1 MSSSDDKLPT
11 STLARS
17 FSAQLNDIFLLDDVL
32 LTKEKE
38 VDQKK
43 LELTQQ
49 SAELDALEARL
60 KAAEALL
67 AKQNKRMSLISSD
80 SAPTPANTEVGNPL
94 SPSSSTRR
102 RNPIPLFQDPSADTE
117 ARADGGQDIADGSA
131 PEPPKKDNPVALQA
145 PRALPALSQEIEA
158 REEEEERKS
167 RGEEEWR
174 GGWREG
180 GGNEGR
186 LAEPGGRFDRDDIGA
201 ASNTSLFTSTFAN
214 PDVPKKDK
222 IQFTSFR
229 EKDLPKLSEGQGKF
243 YAQADAAQQH
253 QQQYQPTLPTASQDK
268 RDAHGNRTFEPEST
282 ETSKPEEL
290 RSSGA
295 PSAASAAS
303 INGQNLPI
311 TVKPDED
318 GDEVATGDLI
328 DQYGYDS
335 EPEPEEEPGLQTT
348 SINIGNTHA
357 TQPIVP
363 TPHVSNATVSV
374 SRPNRSDSLASPV
387 RYSSTVGSATGTAGQ
402 TPNTQESINT
412 KYIVDDG
419 FFTRP
424 RRAPT
429 VTESEL
435 PPLPGQTPDI
445 PKRKPVRGSE
455 DNSRPQISLL
465 TTDRP
470 PTPPSKASRSIANS
484 TPYNYNTSHL
494 SVATNYTDNRTIPSM
509 SSTDLG
515 HGEKPLPP
523 TSAPEANL
531 DVPVRE
537 SVTERGFGG
546 LLKMK
551 KSLQGLRKKAQA
563 ASSPISPTGDQRSF
577 STGALGHYPS
587 SDPRPKDE
595 PPLPPIPPEKLNASS
610 PVPTIPVQYRAS
622 PPPQMQTPQTP
633 QTPQSSS
640 QYMSQPAPQ
649 TDLFDRIQASLPN
662 QQQEEPSP
670 RRFEGKHKKAVEA
683 IAKFSGKMSALR
695 ALRKKEAKEELPSQ
709 APQASQEPP
718 LAAWEI
724 EQRASSKP
732 NPQPISPPQTASLN
746 AAPQSTYPVAAQT
759 WKSQSSGYSING
771 YVNGQTPISPPQ
783 EPLSDDAL
791 PAAPAKLTEE
801 APPPTP
807 AKYELPLPKRIE
819 SLSMDPPSTPEK
831 PDPTSSF
838 ERSSPERPR
847 TSSSRGLSIFPSS
860 STTKPS
866 VSIEMAPPAPPKEAD
881 LPPPPPQKLQPL
893 ASFKPLT
900 LEFSTSS
907 SLAVEKPQPS
917 PGLAPPASPGFAP
930 GRGGRTETYSFL
942 GDYYFGDNQDGDE
955 QSAELAN
962 NTASQQS
969 QPAPPGTDAVKGLP
983 DIKRDGPNNKSNY
996 RIQSFAPFTLG
1007 DFSSGDFS
1015 ASFSFDN
1022 VQPNSINTQ
1031 QKPSS
1036 TLDSNPLSNPIA
1048 ARTPVPPPTSA
1059 PPSTALPEIPVVP
1072 AKAERKS
1079 PAIPESIPEGP
1090 QSPAPLSEAPKTV
1103 QRVPSKP
1110 ELRDKHPAPLQTV
1123 AHRSILSS
1131 SISTGRES
1139 SGSPQLPMKDIP
1151 EEGPYPS
1158 ARSPSST
1165 MSGPGSAPT
1174 STAPPPVN
1182 KTGYASGVSS
1192 VRSSSG
1198 YTEPPS
1204 ATSSRTSLSSGTNG
1218 PANGVATPTPRIPS
1232 GEQGPYPIRNS
1243 SSQGHPQRPPSQET
1257 VVERRI
1263 QSGAPNMPPSARPP
1277 NNLHPSGPPHG
1288 MPPQGMPPRGR
1299 MPGPPPPGATPEL
1312 RGRPGFRPPPGG
1324 PMGPGYPPRSASPAF
1339 SERSM
1344 RPPRIP
1350 PSHRSA
1356 SPAFS
1361 ERRGPPPPRSSS
1373 PAFSMRGDPRM
1384 RPGPP
1389 PHHGRKR
1396 SNSMEILDFAVDFE
1410 LPSSA
1415 LRFEAKESD
1424 SNRRAKSE
1432 RGPPPGSFRGRAE
1445 SPGPREGFRSGSR
1458 AGSRGPPGMPP
1469 HMNGPGSRPAS
1480 RTQSPFKHPP
1490 VSHNFNGGM
1499 PPRGPPGS
1507 RRNSG
1512 GSNAGGHRRPSISEA
1527 DLDIALSVGQIP
1539 GQERKYR
1546 PPPQMRGGRPP
1557 PGPMPPHIPQSG
1569 GRGLKGL
1576 ASNGSGITYPG
1587 LDDGFG
1593 MMDGGG
1599 RMPTPSMPRR
1609 EEMA

>member
-17 FSAQLNDIFLLDDVL
+17 FSAQLNDIFLLDEVL

-43 LELTQQ
+43 LQLTQQ
-49 SAELDALEARL
+49 NAELDALEARL

-67 AKQNKRMSLISSD
+67 AKQNKRMSLISD

-94 SPSSSTRR
+94 SPGSSTRR

-117 ARADGGQDIADGSA
+117 AGVDRAQDIADGST
-131 PEPPKKDNPVALQA
+131 PEPPKKDDPVALQA
-145 PRALPALSQEIEA
+145 PRALPVLSREIEA

-167 RGEEEWR
+167 NQEERWG
-174 GGWREG
+174 GGWG
-180 GGNEGR
+180 GGGGR
-186 LAEPGGRFDRDDIGA
+186 LEGPGSYDGGNDRDDIGA
-201 ASNTSLFTSTFAN
+201 PSNTSLFTSTFAN

-222 IQFTSFR
+222 IQFTSLL
-229 EKDLPKLSEGQGKF
+229 EKGLPKLSEGQGQF
-243 YAQADAAQQH
+243 FAQADAAQH
-253 QQQYQPTLPTASQDK
+253 QQQYQTTLPTASQDEYMY
-268 RDAHGNRTFEPEST
+268 GNRTFEPENA
-282 ETSKPEEL
+282 ETLASEEP
-290 RSSGA
+290 RNSGA
-295 PSAASAAS
+295 PSATSAS

-328 DQYGYDS
+328 DQYGYYDS
-335 EPEPEEEPGLQTT
+335 EPEPEEEELGLQN
-348 SINIGNTHA
+348 SSASIGNTHA

-363 TPHVSNATVSV
+363 TPHVSQTAVSV
-374 SRPNRSDSLASPV
+374 TRPNRSDSLASPV
-387 RYSSTVGSATGTAGQ
+387 RYSSTVGSAVGSVGQ
-402 TPNTQESINT
+402 TPNTQESTST

-455 DNSRPQISLL
+455 DSSRPEISLL

-470 PTPPSKASRSIANS
+470 PTPPSKAPRSIVNPI
-484 TPYNYNTSHL
+484 PYDYNTSHL
-494 SVATNYTDNRTIPSM
+494 SVATNYTDSRTIPSM
-509 SSTDLG
+509 SSTDST

-523 TSAPEANL
+523 TSPSEPTL
-531 DVPVRE
+531 DVPARE

-595 PPLPPIPPEKLNASS
+595 PPLPPIPPEKLNAAT
-610 PVPTIPVQYRAS
+610 PVPAIPVQYRAS
-622 PPPQMQTPQTP
+622 PPPQTPQTP
-633 QTPQSSS
+633 S
-640 QYMSQPAPQ
+640 QYMPPPAPQ
-649 TDLFDRIQASLPN
+649 SDLFDRIQASLPN
-662 QQQEEPSP
+662 QQQEESSP
-670 RRFEGKHKKAVEA
+670 RRFEAKHKKAVEA

-695 ALRKKEAKEELPSQ
+695 ALRKKEAKEDSPPPPPPLQS
-709 APQASQEPP
+709 SQEPP
-718 LAAWEI
+718 LADWEI
-724 EQRASSKP
+724 EQRTNAKQ
-732 NPQPISPPQTASLN
+732 NPYGHPISPPQTASLN
-746 AAPQSTYPVAAQT
+746 AAPQNTYPIAAQT
-759 WKSQSSGYSING
+759 WKSQSSMYSING

-783 EPLSDDAL
+783 EPLSDDAF
-791 PAAPAKLTEE
+791 PVAPAKLTEE

-807 AKYELPLPKRIE
+807 AKYELPLPRRLE
-819 SLSMDPPSTPEK
+819 SISMDPPGTPEK
-831 PDPTSSF
+831 PDPTFSV
-838 ERSSPERPR
+838 EKSSPERPK

-866 VSIEMAPPAPPKEAD
+866 VSIEMAPPAPPKELE
-881 LPPPPPQKLQPL
+881 LPPPPPQKSQTFVPTP
-893 ASFKPLT
+893 FKPLA
-900 LEFSTSS
+900 LELSASS
-907 SLAVEKPQPS
+907 SLSVEKPQPS

-942 GDYYFGDNQDGDE
+942 GDYYFGDNQDGDD
-955 QSAELAN
+955 QAGQLAN
-962 NTASQQS
+962 SSSLQQH
-969 QPAPPGTDAVKGLP
+969 QQAPPERDAVKGP
-983 DIKRDGPNNKSNY
+983 PNIKRNESGDKLNF
-996 RIQSFAPFTLG
+996 RIQSFTPFTLG
-1007 DFSSGDFS
+1007 DDFSSG
-1015 ASFSFDN
+1015 FSFDDTRPTPPMADPKSA
-1022 VQPNSINTQ
+1022 PNQI
-1031 QKPSS
+1031 S
-1036 TLDSNPLSNPIA
+1036 TPI
-1048 ARTPVPPPTSA
+1048 PPPTSA
-1059 PPSTALPEIPVVP
+1059 PPSTALPDIPVAP
-1072 AKAERKS
+1072 AKAERRS
-1079 PAIPESIPEGP
+1079 PAIPESIPEHTR
-1090 QSPAPLSEAPKTV
+1090 APTSLPEVPKTV

-1110 ELRDKHPAPLQTV
+1110 ELRDKHPTPLQTV

-1131 SISTGRES
+1131 SMPTGRES
-1139 SGSPQLPMKDIP
+1139 SGSPSLPMKDIP

-1158 ARSPSST
+1158 TKSPLST
-1165 MSGPGSAPT
+1165 TSASGPAPN
-1174 STAPPPVN
+1174 STTPVPQAN
-1182 KTGYASGVSS
+1182 KAGYASGVSS

-1198 YTEPPS
+1198 YTESPS

-1218 PANGVATPTPRIPS
+1218 PTNGVATPTSRIPS
-1232 GEQGPYPIRNS
+1232 GEQGPYPARNS

-1257 VVERRI
+1257 VVDRRI
-1263 QSGAPNMPPSARPP
+1263 QSGVPNMPPSARAH
-1277 NNLHPSGPPHG
+1277 NNMHLSGPPHG

-1324 PMGPGYPPRSASPAF
+1324 GPMGPGYPPRSASPAF

-1344 RPPRIP
+1344 RPPRGP
-1350 PSHRSA
+1350 PPPRSA

-1384 RPGPP
+1384 RGPPPP

-1410 LPSSA
+1410 LPGSA
-1415 LRFEAKESD
+1415 LRFEAKEADAS
-1424 SNRRAKSE
+1424 RRARSE
-1432 RGPPPGSFRGRAE
+1432 SQGFGGRGPPPGSFRGRAE

-1458 AGSRGPPGMPP
+1458 AGSRGPPGVPP
-1469 HMNGPGSRPAS
+1469 HMNGAGSRPGS
-1480 RTQSPFKHPP
+1480 RTQSPFRHPP
-1490 VSHNFNGGM
+1490 VSHNFNGM

-1512 GSNAGGHRRPSISEA
+1512 GSSAGGGRRPSMSEA
-1527 DLDIALSVGQIP
+1527 ELDIALGVGQIP
-1539 GQERKYR
+1539 GMERKYR

-1557 PGPMPPHIPQSG
+1557 PGPMPPHMPQGGGG
-1569 GRGLKGL
+1569 GRGLKSL
-1576 ASNGSGITYPG
+1576 NSNGSGVTYPG

-1599 RMPTPSMPRR
+1599 RMPTPAMPRR

>member
-43 LELTQQ
+43 LQLTQQ
-49 SAELDALEARL
+49 NAELDALEARL

-67 AKQNKRMSLISSD
+67 AKQNKRMSLISE

-94 SPSSSTRR
+94 SPGSSTRR

-117 ARADGGQDIADGSA
+117 AGADRAQDIADGST
-131 PEPPKKDNPVALQA
+131 PEPPKKDDPVALQA
-145 PRALPALSQEIEA
+145 PRALPVLSREIEA
-158 REEEEERKS
+158 REEEEERKKKQK
-167 RGEEEWR
+167 EEWG
-174 GGWREG
+174 GGWG
-180 GGNEGR
+180 GG
-186 LAEPGGRFDRDDIGA
+186 GGRRLEGPGRYDGGNDRDDIGA

-222 IQFTSFR
+222 IQFTSFL
-229 EKDLPKLSEGQGKF
+229 EKDLPKLSEGQGQF
-243 YAQADAAQQH
+243 FAQADAAQQ
-253 QQQYQPTLPTASQDK
+253 QQQPYQPTFPTASQDEY
-268 RDAHGNRTFEPEST
+268 AYGNRTFEPENA
-282 ETSKPEEL
+282 ETLTSEEP
-290 RSSGA
+290 RNSGA
-295 PSAASAAS
+295 PSATSAAS

-318 GDEVATGDLI
+318 GDELATGDLI
-328 DQYGYDS
+328 DQYGYYDS
-335 EPEPEEEPGLQTT
+335 EPEPEPEEEPGLRNI
-348 SINIGNTHA
+348 SASIGNTHA

-363 TPHVSNATVSV
+363 TPHVSQAAVSV

-387 RYSSTVGSATGTAGQ
+387 RYSSTVGSAVGTVSQ
-402 TPNTQESINT
+402 TPNTQESTNT

-455 DNSRPQISLL
+455 DTSRPEISLL

-470 PTPPSKASRSIANS
+470 PTPPSKAPRSIVNPI
-484 TPYNYNTSHL
+484 PYDYNTSHL

-509 SSTDLG
+509 SSTDST

-523 TSAPEANL
+523 TSPSEASL
-531 DVPVRE
+531 DVPARE

-595 PPLPPIPPEKLNASS
+595 PPLPPIPPEKLNAAT

-622 PPPQMQTPQTP
+622 PPPQTPQTP
-633 QTPQSSS
+633 S
-640 QYMSQPAPQ
+640 QYMPQPAPQ
-649 TDLFDRIQASLPN
+649 SDLFDRIQASLPN
-662 QQQEEPSP
+662 QQQDEPSP
-670 RRFEGKHKKAVEA
+670 RRFEAKHKKAVEA

-695 ALRKKEAKEELPSQ
+695 ALRKKEAKEESSSPPPPPQ
-709 APQASQEPP
+709 APQEPP
-718 LAAWEI
+718 LADWEV
-724 EQRASSKP
+724 EQRANSKQ
-732 NPQPISPPQTASLN
+732 NPYGHPISPPQTASLN
-746 AAPQSTYPVAAQT
+746 AAPHNTY
-759 WKSQSSGYSING
+759 SGFPING
-771 YVNGQTPISPPQ
+771 YVSGQTPMSPPQ
-783 EPLSDDAL
+783 EPLIEDAL

-807 AKYELPLPKRIE
+807 AKYELPLPRRLE
-819 SLSMDPPSTPEK
+819 SLSMDPPGTPEK

-838 ERSSPERPR
+838 EKSSPERPK

-860 STTKPS
+860 STIKPS
-866 VSIEMAPPAPPKEAD
+866 VSIEMAPSAPPKETE
-881 LPPPPPQKLQPL
+881 LPPPPQKSQTLS
-893 ASFKPLT
+893 SFKPLT
-900 LEFSTSS
+900 LELSASS
-907 SLAVEKPQPS
+907 SLSVEKPQPS

-942 GDYYFGDNQDGDE
+942 GDYYFGDNQDGDD
-955 QSAELAN
+955 QPAELAN
-962 NTASQQS
+962 GSSSQQF
-969 QPAPPGTDAVKGLP
+969 QPAPPEKDTVKGLP
-983 DIKRDGPNNKSNY
+983 NIKRNESDDRLDF
-996 RIQSFAPFTLG
+996 RIKSFAPFMLG
-1007 DFSSGDFS
+1007 DDFSS
-1015 ASFSFDN
+1015 SFSFDDT
-1022 VQPNSINTQ
+1022 QPLPPMPDLKSLPNQ
-1031 QKPSS
+1031 VS
-1036 TLDSNPLSNPIA
+1036 TSTS
-1048 ARTPVPPPTSA
+1048 VSPPTSA
-1059 PPSTALPEIPVVP
+1059 PPSAALPEIPVVP
-1072 AKAERKS
+1072 AKAERRS
-1079 PAIPESIPEGP
+1079 PAIPESIPEHK
-1090 QSPAPLSEAPKTV
+1090 QAPTSLPEAPRTV

-1131 SISTGRES
+1131 SIPTGRES
-1139 SGSPQLPMKDIP
+1139 SGPPSLPMKDIP

-1158 ARSPSST
+1158 TKSPLSATGAPSSASNST
-1165 MSGPGSAPT
+1165 VSAPPT
-1174 STAPPPVN
+1174 S
-1182 KTGYASGVSS
+1182 KSGYASGVSS

-1198 YTEPPS
+1198 YTESPS
-1204 ATSSRTSLSSGTNG
+1204 ATSSRTSLSSGING
-1218 PANGVATPTPRIPS
+1218 PTNGVATPTPRIPS
-1232 GEQGPYPIRNS
+1232 GEHGPYPTRNS
-1243 SSQGHPQRPPSQET
+1243 SSQGYPQRPPSQERAGD
-1257 VVERRI
+1257 RRI

-1277 NNLHPSGPPHG
+1277 NGMHPSGPPHG

-1324 PMGPGYPPRSASPAF
+1324 GPMGPYPPRSASPAF

-1344 RPPRIP
+1344 RPPRGP
-1350 PSHRSA
+1350 PPPRSA

-1384 RPGPP
+1384 RGPPP

-1396 SNSMEILDFAVDFE
+1396 SNSMEILNFAVDFE
-1410 LPSSA
+1410 LPGSA
-1415 LRFEAKESD
+1415 LRFEAKEADAS
-1424 SNRRAKSE
+1424 RRARSE
-1432 RGPPPGSFRGRAE
+1432 SQGFGGRGPPPGSFRGRAE

-1458 AGSRGPPGMPP
+1458 AGSHGPPGMPP
-1469 HMNGPGSRPAS
+1469 HMNGAGSRPAS
-1480 RTQSPFKHPP
+1480 RTQSPFRHPP

-1512 GSNAGGHRRPSISEA
+1512 GSNVGGNRRPSMSEA
-1527 DLDIALSVGQIP
+1527 ELDIALGVGQIP
-1539 GQERKYR
+1539 GMERKYR

-1557 PGPMPPHIPQSG
+1557 PGPMPPHMPQGGGGG
-1569 GRGLKGL
+1569 GRGLKSL
-1576 ASNGSGITYPG
+1576 NSNSSGVTYPG

-1599 RMPTPSMPRR
+1599 RMPTPAMPRR

>member
-32 LTKEKE
+32 STKEKE

-49 SAELDALEARL
+49 NAELDALEARL
-60 KAAEALL
+60 KAAEVLL
-67 AKQNKRMSLISSD
+67 AKQSKRMSLISSASSD

-94 SPSSSTRR
+94 APSSSTRR

-117 ARADGGQDIADGSA
+117 ARADGGQDIADDSA
-131 PEPPKKDNPVALQA
+131 PEPPKKDDPVALQA
-145 PRALPALSQEIEA
+145 PRALPVLSREIEA
-158 REEEEERKS
+158 REEEERKS
-167 RGEEEWR
+167 REEEQ
-174 GGWREG
+174 WREG
-180 GGNEGR
+180 WGGEGGGKAQEKRR
-186 LAEPGGRFDRDDIGA
+186 LEGIGGRYDGDDRHDDIGA
-201 ASNTSLFTSTFAN
+201 PSNTSLFTSTFAN

-222 IQFTSFR
+222 IQFTSFL
-229 EKDLPKLSEGQGKF
+229 EKDLPKLSEGQGQF
-243 YAQADAAQQH
+243 FAQADAAQQH
-253 QQQYQPTLPTASQDK
+253 QQQQYLPTASQDEY
-268 RDAHGNRTFEPEST
+268 AYGNRTFEPESS
-282 ETSKPEEL
+282 ETSEEH
-290 RSSGA
+290 RNSGA
-295 PSAASAAS
+295 PSATAAAS

-318 GDEVATGDLI
+318 GDELATGDLI

-335 EPEPEEEPGLQTT
+335 EPEPEEEPGLQT
-348 SINIGNTHA
+348 SASIGNTHA

-363 TPHVSNATVSV
+363 TPPHASNAAVFV

-387 RYSSTVGSATGTAGQ
+387 RYSSATGSSNGQ
-402 TPNTQESINT
+402 NANTQESTNT

-455 DNSRPQISLL
+455 DISRPEISLL

-470 PTPPSKASRSIANS
+470 PTPPSKAPPRSIANPVV
-484 TPYNYNTSHL
+484 PYDYNTSHHL

-509 SSTDLG
+509 SSTEST

-523 TSAPEANL
+523 MSPSEASL

-587 SDPRPKDE
+587 SDPKPKDE
-595 PPLPPIPPEKLNASS
+595 PPLPPIPPEKLTAST
-610 PVPTIPVQYRAS
+610 PVPAIPVQYRAS
-622 PPPQMQTPQTP
+622 PPPQTPQTP
-633 QTPQSSS
+633 S
-640 QYMSQPAPQ
+640 QYVPQPAPQ

-670 RRFEGKHKKAVEA
+670 RRFEAKHKKAVEA

-695 ALRKKEAKEELPSQ
+695 ALRKKEAKEGSP
-709 APQASQEPP
+709 PPPPPQEPP

-724 EQRASSKP
+724 EQRANSKP
-732 NPQPISPPQTASLN
+732 NPYGHP
-746 AAPQSTYPVAAQT
+746 
-759 WKSQSSGYSING
+759 
-771 YVNGQTPISPPQ
+771 TPISPPQ

-819 SLSMDPPSTPEK
+819 SLSMDPPGTPEK
-831 PDPTSSF
+831 NDHKFSI
-838 ERSSPERPR
+838 EKSSPESRPG
-847 TSSSRGLSIFPSS
+847 TSSSRGLSIFPHSS
-860 STTKPS
+860 VKPS
-866 VSIEMAPPAPPKEAD
+866 VSIEMAPPAPPKED
-881 LPPPPPQKLQPL
+881 ELPPPPQKLHSFTP
-893 ASFKPLT
+893 FKPLT
-900 LEFSTSS
+900 LELSTSS
-907 SLAVEKPQPS
+907 SLSVEKSQPS

-942 GDYYFGDNQDGDE
+942 GDYYFGDNQDGDD

-962 NTASQQS
+962 GMPSQQP
-969 QPAPPGTDAVKGLP
+969 QPVPQETDSVRGLP
-983 DIKRDGPNNKSNY
+983 NIKRNESDDKLNY
-996 RIQSFAPFTLG
+996 RIKSFAPFSLGEFSTG
-1007 DFSSGDFS
+1007 DFSS
-1015 ASFSFDN
+1015 SFSFDN
-1022 VQPNSINTQ
+1022 LQSDPAATKQNHPPMPPI
-1031 QKPSS
+1031 P
-1036 TLDSNPLSNPIA
+1036 DSKSLPKPIA
-1048 ARTPVPPPTSA
+1048 ASVSIPPPTSA
-1059 PPSTALPEIPVVP
+1059 PPSTALPEIPVAP
-1072 AKAERKS
+1072 PKAERRS
-1079 PAIPESIPEGP
+1079 PAIPESIPEDR
-1090 QSPAPLSEAPKTV
+1090 QAPTSLPEAPKTV
-1103 QRVPSKP
+1103 QRIPSKP
-1110 ELRDKHPAPLQTV
+1110 ELRDNYHAPLQTV

-1131 SISTGRES
+1131 SIQNGRES
-1139 SGSPQLPMKDIP
+1139 SGSPPLPMKDIP

-1158 ARSPSST
+1158 TRSPLSST
-1165 MSGPGSAPT
+1165 NTPGPASNSAQQ
-1174 STAPPPVN
+1174 AN
-1182 KTGYASGVSS
+1182 KAGYASGVSS

-1198 YTEPPS
+1198 YTESPS
-1204 ATSSRTSLSSGTNG
+1204 ATSSRTSLSSGING
-1218 PANGVATPTPRIPS
+1218 PTNGVATPTPRIPS
-1232 GEQGPYPIRNS
+1232 GEQGPYPVRNS

-1257 VVERRI
+1257 VVDRRV
-1263 QSGAPNMPPSARPP
+1263 QSGTPNMPHSARPP
-1277 NNLHPSGPPHG
+1277 NMHPSGPPYG
-1288 MPPQGMPPRGR
+1288 MPPGPPQGMPPRGR
-1299 MPGPPPPGATPEL
+1299 MPGPPGPPGGTPEL
-1312 RGRPGFRPPPGG
+1312 RGRPGFRPPPGGG

-1344 RPPRIP
+1344 RPPRGP
-1350 PSHRSA
+1350 PPPRSA

-1373 PAFSMRGDPRM
+1373 PAFSMRTM

-1389 PHHGRKR
+1389 PNHGRKR

-1415 LRFEAKESD
+1415 LRFEAKEADAS
-1424 SNRRAKSE
+1424 RRARSE
-1432 RGPPPGSFRGRAE
+1432 SQGYGRGPPPGSFRGRAE

-1480 RTQSPFKHPP
+1480 RTQSPFRHPP
-1490 VSHNFNGGM
+1490 VSHNFNGM

-1512 GSNAGGHRRPSISEA
+1512 GSNVGGGHRRPSMSEA
-1527 DLDIALSVGQIP
+1527 DLDIALGVGQIP
-1539 GQERKYR
+1539 GMERKYR

-1557 PGPMPPHIPQSG
+1557 GPMPPHIPHVGGGG
-1569 GRGLKGL
+1569 GRGLKSL
-1576 ASNGSGITYPG
+1576 NSNGAGVTYPG

-1599 RMPTPSMPRR
+1599 RMPTPAMPRR

>member
-17 FSAQLNDIFLLDDVL
+17 FSAQLNDIFLLDEVL
-32 LTKEKE
+32 STKEKE

-43 LELTQQ
+43 FELTQQ
-49 SAELDALEARL
+49 NAELDALEARL
-60 KAAEALL
+60 KEAEARL
-67 AKQNKRMSLISSD
+67 AKQSKRMSLLSPD

-117 ARADGGQDIADGSA
+117 AAGADGEQDIAGGSA
-131 PEPPKKDNPVALQA
+131 PEPPKKDDPVALQA
-145 PRALPALSQEIEA
+145 PRALPVLSREIEA
-158 REEEEERKS
+158 REEVRRSE
-167 RGEEEWR
+167 EEEW
-174 GGWREG
+174 G
-180 GGNEGR
+180 GGGGTPGR
-186 LAEPGGRFDRDDIGA
+186 GPGGYDGGDDRDDIGVT
-201 ASNTSLFTSTFAN
+201 SNTSLFTSTFAN
-214 PDVPKKDK
+214 PDVPKDK
-222 IQFTSFR
+222 IQFTSFL
-229 EKDLPKLSEGQGKF
+229 EKELPKLSEGQGQF
-243 YAQADAAQQH
+243 HAQADAAQQ
-253 QQQYQPTLPTASQDK
+253 QQQYHGQPTFPTASQEYEY
-268 RDAHGNRTFEPEST
+268 RNRTFEPEST
-282 ETSKPEEL
+282 ETFEP
-290 RSSGA
+290 RNSGA
-295 PSAASAAS
+295 LSATAAS
-303 INGQNLPI
+303 INGQNHPI

-318 GDEVATGDLI
+318 GDELATGDLI

-335 EPEPEEEPGLQTT
+335 EPEPEEEEPGHQTV
-348 SINIGNTHA
+348 SSSIGNTHA

-363 TPHVSNATVSV
+363 TTHVSNTAVSV
-374 SRPNRSDSLASPV
+374 TRPNRSDSLASPV
-387 RYSSTVGSATGTAGQ
+387 RNSSITGSATGP
-402 TPNTQESINT
+402 TPNTQESTNT

-429 VTESEL
+429 LTNSEL

-455 DNSRPQISLL
+455 DNSRPDISLL

-470 PTPPSKASRSIANS
+470 PTPPSKAPRNIVN
-484 TPYNYNTSHL
+484 TVPYDYNTSHL
-494 SVATNYTDNRTIPSM
+494 SVATNSTDNRTIPSM
-509 SSTDLG
+509 SSSDST

-523 TSAPEANL
+523 MSPSEASL
-531 DVPVRE
+531 EVPVRE

-563 ASSPISPTGDQRSF
+563 ASSPISPTGDPQRSF

-587 SDPRPKDE
+587 SDPKDE
-595 PPLPPIPPEKLNASS
+595 PPLPPIPPEKLNS
-610 PVPTIPVQYRAS
+610 PVPAIPVQYRAS
-622 PPPQMQTPQTP
+622 PPPQSPQTP
-633 QTPQSSS
+633 SQFTP
-640 QYMSQPAPQ
+640 QPAPP

-695 ALRKKEAKEELPSQ
+695 ALRKKEVKEESPPP
-709 APQASQEPP
+709 PQASQEPP

-724 EQRASSKP
+724 EQRANSKG
-732 NPQPISPPQTASLN
+732 NPYGHPISPPQTASLN
-746 AAPQSTYPVAAQT
+746 AAPQTAQT
-759 WKSQSSGYSING
+759 WKSQSSGYSVNG
-771 YVNGQTPISPPQ
+771 YVNNQTPISPPQ

-819 SLSMDPPSTPEK
+819 SLSMGPPGTPEK
-831 PDPTSSF
+831 PDPTSPF

-860 STTKPS
+860 STTRPL
-866 VSIEMAPPAPPKEAD
+866 VPTEMAPPAPLAKEAE
-881 LPPPPPQKLQPL
+881 LPPPPPEKLQPF
-893 ASFKPLT
+893 APFKPLT
-900 LEFSTSS
+900 LEFSTSNNLS
-907 SLAVEKPQPS
+907 VEKPQPS
-917 PGLAPPASPGFAP
+917 PGLAPPVSPGFAP

-942 GDYYFGDNQDGDE
+942 GDYYFGDNQDGDDQFE
-955 QSAELAN
+955 EPVNGTSSQRPQSPP
-962 NTASQQS
+962 
-969 QPAPPGTDAVKGLP
+969 QPEPARGVSN
-983 DIKRDGPNNKSNY
+983 IKRNESDDKLNF
-996 RIQSFAPFTLG
+996 RIKSFAPFSLG
-1007 DFSSGDFS
+1007 EFSSGDFS
-1015 ASFSFDN
+1015 SSFSFDDLK
-1022 VQPNSINTQ
+1022 SGSTSTE
-1031 QKPSS
+1031 QKPPPMPRMPDLKS
-1036 TLDSNPLSNPIA
+1036 LPN
-1048 ARTPVPPPTSA
+1048 ARVTPAPAPTPVPAPPSA

-1072 AKAERKS
+1072 PKAERRS
-1079 PAIPESIPEGP
+1079 PAIPESIPEDA
-1090 QSPAPLSEAPKTV
+1090 QAPNSLPEAPKAV
-1103 QRVPSKP
+1103 QRIPSKP
-1110 ELRDKHPAPLQTV
+1110 ELRDKHPTPLQTV

-1131 SISTGRES
+1131 SVPTGRES

-1158 ARSPSST
+1158 TKSPLSATSA
-1165 MSGPGSAPT
+1165 PGSAT
-1174 STAPPPVN
+1174 SSTVSAAPIN
-1182 KTGYASGVSS
+1182 KAGYASGVSS

-1198 YTEPPS
+1198 YTESPS
-1204 ATSSRTSLSSGTNG
+1204 ATSSRTSLSSGING
-1218 PANGVATPTPRIPS
+1218 PTSGVATPTPRVPS
-1232 GEQGPYPIRNS
+1232 GEQGSYPVRNL
-1243 SSQGHPQRPPSQET
+1243 SQGFQPRPPSQDT
-1257 VVERRI
+1257 SVDRRV

-1277 NNLHPSGPPHG
+1277 SNMHPSGPPHG
-1288 MPPQGMPPRGR
+1288 MPPGPPQGMPPRGR

-1344 RPPRIP
+1344 RPPRGP
-1350 PSHRSA
+1350 PPPRSA

-1384 RPGPP
+1384 PRPGPP

-1415 LRFEAKESD
+1415 LRFEAKEAEAS
-1424 SNRRAKSE
+1424 RRARSE
-1432 RGPPPGSFRGRAE
+1432 SNTGYGGRGPPPGAFRGRAE

-1458 AGSRGPPGMPP
+1458 AGSRGPPGVPP
-1469 HMNGPGSRPAS
+1469 HMNGPGSRPGS
-1480 RTQSPFKHPP
+1480 RTQSPFRHPP
-1490 VSHNFNGGM
+1490 VSHNFNNGM
-1499 PPRGPPGS
+1499 PPRGMPGS

-1512 GSNAGGHRRPSISEA
+1512 GSNAGGNGGRRPSMSEA
-1527 DLDIALSVGQIP
+1527 DLDIALGVGQIP

-1557 PGPMPPHIPQSG
+1557 PGPMPPMPQGG
-1569 GRGLKGL
+1569 GRGLKSL
-1576 ASNGSGITYPG
+1576 NGGGVTYPG

-1599 RMPTPSMPRR
+1599 RMPAPSMPRR